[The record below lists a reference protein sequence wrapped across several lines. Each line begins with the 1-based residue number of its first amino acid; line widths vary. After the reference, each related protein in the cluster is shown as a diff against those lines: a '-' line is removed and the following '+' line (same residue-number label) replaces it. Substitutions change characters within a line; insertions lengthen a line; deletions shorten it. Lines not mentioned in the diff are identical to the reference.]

1 MSIGCYVFCFFKQK
15 TAYEMRISDWSSD
28 VCSSDLMGI
37 FGPSNDMLTVMVK
50 SATGLVMLALPLLRL
65 FAAGGPGWGEAIAVG
80 QPIIPTLDIAFL
92 LTGVWLVRNCWQAIG
107 KRRQAEAP
115 TGRSEEHTSELQS
128 LMRISYAVFCLKKK
142 TKQTPKT

>member
-1 MSIGCYVFCFFKQK
+1 MVALPLGLAGFWT
-15 TAYEMRISDWSSD
+15 TAAFLIASALTI
-28 VCSSDLMGI
+28 LMGM
-37 FGPSNDMLTVMVK
+37 FGPTNDRLTVMVK
-50 SATGLVMLALPLLRL
+50 SATGVVMLAWPLLRL

-115 TGRSEEHTSELQS
+115 TGA
-128 LMRISYAVFCLKKK
+128 AV
-142 TKQTPKT
+142 QT